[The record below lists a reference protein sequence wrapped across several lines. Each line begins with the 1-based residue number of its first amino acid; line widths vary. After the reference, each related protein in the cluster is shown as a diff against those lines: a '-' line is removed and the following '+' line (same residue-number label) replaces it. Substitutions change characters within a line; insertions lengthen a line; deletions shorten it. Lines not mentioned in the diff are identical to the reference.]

1 MPILRVPGSGA
12 ADDRTYV
19 DPDDTKAELLRRARE
34 FGIEGRWTMSKR
46 ELAAALR
53 EH

>member
-1 MPILRVPGSGA
+1 MPFPSPGPSIRRGGM
-12 ADDRTYV
+12 
-19 DPDDTKAELLRRARE
+19 PDDLDHTKAELLQRARE

-53 EH
+53 NH